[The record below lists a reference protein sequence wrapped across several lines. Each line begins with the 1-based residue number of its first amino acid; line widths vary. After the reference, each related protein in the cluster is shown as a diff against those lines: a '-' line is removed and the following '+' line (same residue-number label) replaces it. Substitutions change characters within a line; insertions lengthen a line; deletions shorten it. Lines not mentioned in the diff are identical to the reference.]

1 MVVCLSGLTN
11 RTPFDAV
18 DDPATLSQSWR
29 IWKDEFELFCHRIR
43 HCIATQPRAFLLH
56 SAGPGVRE
64 ILRTIHDEKKGGAKD
79 YQQAMDSLPD
89 YLLLKKNIPMD
100 RQNFVAAKPVPVR
113 G

>member
-1 MVVCLSGLTN
+1 MVVCLSGLTS
-11 RTPFDAV
+11 RTAFDAV

-29 IWKDEFELFCHRIR
+29 IWKDEFELFVTASG
-43 HCIATQPRAFLLH
+43 IADPTQPRAFPLQ

-64 ILRTIHDEKKGGAKD
+64 ILRTIPDEKKGGAKD
-79 YQQAMDSLPD
+79 YQKTMDSLTD
-89 YLLLKKNIPMD
+89 YLLLLKNIPMD

>member
-1 MVVCLSGLTN
+1 MTLRPSR
-11 RTPFDAV
+11 RTG
-18 DDPATLSQSWR
+18 
-29 IWKDEFELFCHRIR
+29 EFELFVTAWD
-43 HCIATQPRAFLLH
+43 IADPTQPRAFPLQ

-64 ILRTIHDEKKGGAKD
+64 ILKTIPDEKKGGAKN
-79 YQQAMDSLPD
+79 YQKAMDSLTD